1 MSNTH
6 TAIAPGLKEKTNDN
20 SSTNRRIAWRPQCSS
35 ARVGFLAQRC
45 FSAEN
50 RVACKTSSTI
60 CITIGASAPAL
71 RRAQMYNPDWY
82 YTQPPE
88 PSSQDDYEQEI
99 AKAEQ
104 KWELEREDYD
114 D

>member
-1 MSNTH
+1 
-6 TAIAPGLKEKTNDN
+6 
-20 SSTNRRIAWRPQCSS
+20 
-35 ARVGFLAQRC
+35 
-45 FSAEN
+45 
-50 RVACKTSSTI
+50 
-60 CITIGASAPAL
+60 
-71 RRAQMYNPDWY
+71 MYNPDWY

-88 PSSQDDYEQEI
+88 PPSQDDYEQEI

>member
-1 MSNTH
+1 
-6 TAIAPGLKEKTNDN
+6 
-20 SSTNRRIAWRPQCSS
+20 
-35 ARVGFLAQRC
+35 
-45 FSAEN
+45 
-50 RVACKTSSTI
+50 
-60 CITIGASAPAL
+60 
-71 RRAQMYNPDWY
+71 MYNPDWY

-104 KWELEREDYD
+104 KWEIEREDYD